1 MCAATGLRNLQRRRN
16 PIGACGFQVG
26 EGVQHRRVFVE
37 IRGHPPARVVIAE
50 RVEPDVEIAAQVFG
64 DHLRSKCQIGCVG
77 SAHSLAPIAVDGRH
91 PTRSPVTS
99 VLPAERVYIGAATK
113 EACVEPEFLL
123 GGRPHIHWRG
133 RRTCEGWLI
142 WIRGAGLLLTEL
154 EQPTQ
159 AYVIGTERRQL
170 TGKLLLH
177 DLHFASRESLA
188 QSLAS
193 VAPMSLVSR

>member
-1 MCAATGLRNLQRRRN
+1 M
-16 PIGACGFQVG
+16 
-26 EGVQHRRVFVE
+26 
-37 IRGHPPARVVIAE
+37 
-50 RVEPDVEIAAQVFG
+50 EIAAQVLG
-64 DHLRSKCQIGCVG
+64 DHLRGKCQIGCVG

-99 VLPAERVYIGAATK
+99 VLPAERVYICAATK
-113 EACVEPEFLL
+113 QACVEPEFLRR
-123 GGRPHIHWRG
+123 GRPHIHWRG
-133 RRTCEGWLI
+133 WRTCEGWLI
-142 WIRGAGLLLTEL
+142 GIRGAGLLLTEL

-170 TGKLLLH
+170 TGKMLLH
-177 DLHFASRESLA
+177 DLHSASRESLA